1 MEELTKE
8 VGWIWATL
16 SLVIAG
22 IAQGK
27 NRSGFWWWV
36 LSLFLGPFA
45 LLILLLV
52 SKLPDEQETVEE

>member
-27 NRSGFWWWV
+27 NRSGFAWWV

-45 LLILLLV
+45 LLILLFTN
-52 SKLPDEQETVEE
+52 KLPSPAPESGD